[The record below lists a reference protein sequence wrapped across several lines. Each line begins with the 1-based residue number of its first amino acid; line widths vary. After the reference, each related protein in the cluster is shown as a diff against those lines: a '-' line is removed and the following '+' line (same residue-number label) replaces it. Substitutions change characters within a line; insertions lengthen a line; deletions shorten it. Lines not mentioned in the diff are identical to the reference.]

1 MASSHPLHLPSNGNH
16 LTSDPIEADK
26 TFTILARHLVDPLT
40 LIQGH
45 AQLIGRRSA
54 RGETREDAALQAR
67 SATVINLA
75 VPRIMTSL
83 EGCAKLIALRAA

>member
-1 MASSHPLHLPSNGNH
+1 MSPHQPLPNGAH
-16 LTSDPIEADK
+16 QTPDTIESDK
-26 TFTILARHLVDPLT
+26 TYGFLVRNVIEPLT

-54 RGETREDAALQAR
+54 RGEAGMDVALQAR
-67 SATVINLA
+67 SVSVINQA

-83 EGCAKLIALRAA
+83 GGSAKLIAMRAA